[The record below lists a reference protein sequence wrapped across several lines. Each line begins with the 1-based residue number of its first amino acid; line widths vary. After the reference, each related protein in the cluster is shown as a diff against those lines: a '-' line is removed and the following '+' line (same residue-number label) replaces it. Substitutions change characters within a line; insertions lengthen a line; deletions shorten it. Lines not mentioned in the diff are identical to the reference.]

1 MLKPL
6 IAFLT
11 VFFGVSAVADT
22 PSPTVVVM
30 GGADSKFSVSIGA
43 TRPTDLLRAFSQ
55 IHRQNPTGPVHLLVP
70 SDASIAQIANV
81 LGTMGKAEIA
91 APRVF
96 VYSNRRDIM
105 TELSLGC
112 PYLFSD
118 KAEALILAHGRSTC
132 P

>member
-1 MLKPL
+1 MLKPV
-6 IAFLT
+6 IALLT
-11 VFFGVSAVADT
+11 VAFSVSAVADR

-30 GGADSKFSVSIGA
+30 GGAESKFSVSIGA

-55 IHRQNPTGPVHLLVP
+55 IHRQNPGGPVHLLVP
-70 SDASIAQIANV
+70 SEASIAQITNV

-91 APRVF
+91 ATRVF
-96 VYSNRRDIM
+96 VYSKRRDTM

-118 KAEALILAHGRSTC
+118 RAAALTLAHGRSTC